1 MAHERQSGKYD
12 IFYPHPFPM
21 PSGVGFLF
29 GGLDVVNLTPKQEK
43 FCMLYIELGNA
54 SAAYRQSYD
63 AEDMNENTVN
73 KNASVLLDNTKIA
86 TRLEQLRNEH
96 KQAHKITVA
105 DLLEELEE
113 ARQAALGAENPQS
126 SAAVA
131 ATMGKA
137 KILGMD
143 KQVIDH
149 TSSDGSMRPSPTR
162 IELVAPS
169 VKHDDDAD

>member
-1 MAHERQSGKYD
+1 
-12 IFYPHPFPM
+12 M
-21 PSGVGFLF
+21 PSGVGFF
-29 GGLDVVNLTPKQEK
+29 IGGLDVVNLTPKQEK

-149 TSSDGSMRPSPTR
+149 TSSDGSMSPAKQPKDLTDD
-162 IELVAPS
+162 ELKKELEGLG
-169 VKHDDDAD
+169 VKPPQA